1 VIGETTATHTERLVH
16 AALRAAADAERIRR
30 PAGRALFDY
39 LACLEAGR
47 QAQPGLPDA
56 VAACLLD
63 RDDLHWPS
71 LTHPGAVIWAVV
83 QECGGDARAAAAGYE
98 ATARLG
104 LALGPEHR
112 RHWHV
117 TATAGTVGAAIAA
130 AIAQGLE
137 EDGIVAAAG
146 HAISVAG
153 GSILAILERS
163 STRFFHRA
171 HAARAG
177 IAAADAAEAGLA
189 ATRGGLEPDRGLFAA
204 TGGSPVDVDAARD
217 ELAIEETTFRIH
229 ATTGFAHAA
238 VEAAQELAPIDG
250 AGRVVVEVPPAT
262 VALAGN
268 SDPRTDEEAWWSV
281 PYAVA
286 VTLLGLDLE
295 DRALLHDA
303 RVRSLLE
310 RIELREGG
318 VSRVEVD
325 GREASCAEAHVPTDD
340 ELAVKW
346 RTLNPEIE
354 PPFELLVG
362 E

>member
-1 VIGETTATHTERLVH
+1 MTRAITTATHTEALVG
-16 AALRAAADAERIRR
+16 AALAAAADAERIRR

-47 QAQPGLPDA
+47 QAHPGLPDA
-56 VAACLLD
+56 AAASLLD

-71 LTHPGAVIWAVV
+71 TTHAGAVIWSVV

-104 LALGPEHR
+104 VALGPEHR
-112 RHWHV
+112 RHWHS

-130 AIAQGLE
+130 AVARDLGH
-137 EDGIVAAAG
+137 DGILAAAG

-163 STRFFHRA
+163 GTRFFHRA
-171 HAARAG
+171 HAAAAG

-204 TGGSPVDVDAARD
+204 TGGSPAHIAAAR
-217 ELAIEETTFRIH
+217 EGLAIEEITFRIH
-229 ATTGFAHAA
+229 AATGFAQAA
-238 VEAAQELAPIDG
+238 VEAAHELAPIDG
-250 AGRVVVEVPPAT
+250 AERVVVEAPPAA

-268 SDPRTDEEAWWSV
+268 SNPQSDEEAWWSV

-286 VTLLGLDLE
+286 VALLGLDLE
-295 DRALLHDA
+295 DRALLHDS

-310 RIELREGG
+310 RIEVREGA

-340 ELAVKW
+340 ELVAKW
-346 RTLNPEIE
+346 RTLNPDVQ
-354 PPFELLVG
+354 PPLELLA
-362 E
+362 